1 MPFFLTTFNKLN
13 LTTHAHT
20 AQVPLERLLTRTS
33 PSSPSHLPTLTPPT
47 ITPKFDVRELPSAYI
62 LEGEFPGIDDTSSLC
77 IEFTDERTLLI
88 HGRLERAVT
97 EKPKADE
104 EERGSYLIMERSVG
118 VFQRRFWF
126 EEGVEVDGVDAS
138 LGNGILRVYVPKKEE
153 RE

>member
-1 MPFFLTTFNKLN
+1 MPFFLTAFNKLN
-13 LTTHAHT
+13 LNTHAHT
-20 AQVPLERLLTRTS
+20 AQVPLERLLTCAS
-33 PSSPSHLPTLTPPT
+33 PTHLPTLTPPT

-77 IEFTDERTLLI
+77 IEFTDERTLLV

-97 EKPKADE
+97 EPKAD
-104 EERGSYLIMERSVG
+104 EERGSYLIMERTVG

-126 EEGVEVDGVDAS
+126 EEGIEVDGVDAS
-138 LGNGILRVYVPKKEE
+138 LGNGILRVYVPKKE